1 MKGCLKM
8 KIRNGFVSNSSSS
21 SFIISYEEKEE
32 LLNNV
37 KKMMKRY
44 KTKGMD
50 KIEKEEYL
58 NCYNS
63 QLDKWLHVDTVGD
76 IKDKLNLPYWH
87 RGCDI
92 AYNLGIGG
100 WEEMNYY
107 YGYWYYGEK
116 ILNYM
121 NVLYNM
127 PTDNSTNYL
136 NEDWSVD

>member
-1 MKGCLKM
+1 M
-8 KIRNGFVSNSSSS
+8 KIRHGYVSNSSSS

-92 AYNLGIGG
+92 AYNDDLVIYDDVDNFIP
-100 WEEMNYY
+100 EEVAK
-107 YGYWYYGEK
+107 K
-116 ILNYM
+116 IIKKYHCKS
-121 NVLYNM
+121 YNLHM
-127 PTDNSTNYL
+127 G
-136 NEDWSVD
+136 